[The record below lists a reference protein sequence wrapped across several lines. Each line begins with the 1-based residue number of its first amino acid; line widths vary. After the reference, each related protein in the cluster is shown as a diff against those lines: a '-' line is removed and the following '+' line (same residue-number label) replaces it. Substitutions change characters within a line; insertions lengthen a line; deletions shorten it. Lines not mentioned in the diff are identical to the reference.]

1 MSYYPVYLD
10 LRGRPVVVV
19 GGGAVAEEKVR
30 GLLGAGARVK
40 LVAPELTPEL
50 ARLAAEGLVAWLP
63 RAYRRGDL
71 AGAFLVVAERVDP
84 RTDRRVFEEAEAR
97 GIFANV
103 QDDVPHCSF
112 IAPSIVRQGDLTVAI
127 STAGKAPVLAVR
139 LRQQLERLL
148 GPEHARFLALA
159 GTVRKPL
166 AERYP
171 DFSERRDR
179 WYRLI
184 DSDVLELLRQ
194 GEEDAARERFD
205 EILGVA
211 PGEAA

>member
-10 LRGRPVVVV
+10 LSGRPVVVV

-30 GLLGAGARVK
+30 GLLAAGARVR
-40 LVAPELTPEL
+40 LVAAELTPEL
-50 ARLAAEGLVAWLP
+50 ARLATEGVVAWLP

-71 AGAFLVVAERVDP
+71 ADAFLVVAERVDP

-112 IAPSIVRQGDLTVAI
+112 IAPAVVRQGDLTVAI
-127 STAGKAPVLAVR
+127 STGGKAPVLAVR

-159 GTVRKPL
+159 GTVRQPL
-166 AERYP
+166 AERFP
-171 DFSERRDR
+171 DFTERRDR

-194 GEEDAARERFD
+194 GDEEAARDRFD

-211 PGEAA
+211 PEEAA